1 MIVEVRNA
9 EFEREGQIDRDQLDI
24 MFVETFRDVGAWE
37 LKLPA
42 EHPLLPVLRGKG
54 SGIIIRDGS
63 QVFSG
68 RTRRA
73 ILSTDPADPKG
84 TWVISGVDDAVI
96 LAATSA
102 LPDPANAPNAQTQDR
117 DRRNGPAE
125 TIMKEFVRANAGDLA
140 TPERSYPWLDVAPD
154 LGRGDVLPESARFQS
169 LLEILQRIGTNSGL
183 GFRVAQTEID
193 GQPMLRFDVY
203 EPTDRRDEIKMS
215 IANEMIDKA
224 SWGYQGPNAT
234 HLFVGGKGS
243 GADRTIKVITTDAS
257 LQQAEEWGMR
267 WELFQDRRDT
277 DEEDEL
283 EQAGLETLAENGEET
298 SIDVVPADAPSMAY
312 GVDWGLGDLV
322 TVIVDGQPTAAIV
335 TQVARYVGP
344 DGDFVRA
351 RVGEPTGFNFTARM
365 ARKVEQQD
373 KRIRQLELSAAAVA
387 AATTIPVGAH
397 LPGEW
402 STSAVPAGFLLPDG
416 TVYNIADYPALAAHY
431 ANVYGIP
438 NFHGGNGLTT
448 FAVPDT
454 RERVYVNQGGSDI
467 FAAIGAKTGAKTH
480 SLTES
485 EMPAHA
491 HNVTGTLSLVVTA
504 QPSSATAGPSNN
516 GLSAVMGGTGGRF
529 THQVAAFDSSGPSN
543 LVAQNQGNGA
553 AHNNVQ
559 PSFVC
564 RYVIRAA

>member
-54 SGIIIRDGS
+54 SGIIIRDGN

-73 ILSTDPADPKG
+73 ILSTDPTDPKG
-84 TWVISGVDDAVI
+84 TWVISGVDDAVV

-102 LPDPANAPNAQTQDR
+102 LPDPANAPDEQTQDR
-117 DRRNGPAE
+117 DRRSGPAE
-125 TIMKEFVRANAGDLA
+125 TIMKEFVRVNAGDLA
-140 TPERSYPWLDVAPD
+140 TPERSYSWLDVAPD

-169 LLEILQRIGTNSGL
+169 LMEILQRIGTNSGL
-183 GFRVAQTEID
+183 GFRVAQTEVD
-193 GQPMLRFDVY
+193 GQPVLRFDVY
-203 EPTDRRDEIKMS
+203 EPADRRDEIKMS

-224 SWGYQGPNAT
+224 TWGYQGPNAT
-234 HLFVGGKGS
+234 HLFVGGQGS
-243 GADRTIKVITTDAS
+243 GADRTVKVITTEAS

-373 KRIRQLELSAAAVA
+373 KRIRQLELSTAAAA
-387 AATTIPVGAH
+387 AAGIPIGAH

-402 STSAVPAGFLLPDG
+402 STGAVPAGYLLPDG
-416 TVYNIADYPALAAHY
+416 ALHNIADYPALAAHY
-431 ANVYGIP
+431 TNVYGIP
-438 NFHGGNGLTT
+438 NFHGGDGITT
-448 FAVPDT
+448 FATPDT

-467 FAAIGAKTGAKTH
+467 FAAIGAKTGGKTH
-480 SLTES
+480 THPLSDAGAAQIAIAGSPFELRMRRITS
-485 EMPAHA
+485 PAWTPNFHA
-491 HNVTGTLSLVVTA
+491 ARTAGSGNTGSVTA
-504 QPSSATAGPSNN
+504 GAGLTGSTDAASS
-516 GLSAVMGGTGGRF
+516 
-529 THQVAAFDSSGPSN
+529 
-543 LVAQNQGNGA
+543 
-553 AHNNVQ
+553 VQ

-564 RYVIRAA
+564 RYIIRAN